1 MPDLSASLAALFSEE
16 RSFGIFLL
24 VTIALG
30 GGAGALAG
38 RAIARTWR
46 PWWQVVVYAAILGF
60 AVRFIHF
67 ALFEASLLS
76 LYYYVVDAAVCLVLA
91 GIGFRAA
98 RAQQMV
104 KQYHWLYRPA
114 GTLRWRRKPV

>member
-1 MPDLSASLAALFSEE
+1 MPDLTAPVTALFYEE
-16 RSFGIFLL
+16 SSFGIFVL
-24 VTIALG
+24 VTVVLG
-30 GGAGALAG
+30 GGAAALAG

-67 ALFEASLLS
+67 ALFEATLLS
-76 LYYYVVDAAVCLVLA
+76 LHYYVVDSAVCLLFA

-98 RAQQMV
+98 RARQMV
-104 KQYHWLYRPA
+104 RQYHWLYQPA
-114 GTLRWRRKPV
+114 KPLRWRRKSV